1 MYNNIGLQTPRGS
14 GTSGY
19 IMANKAKAKPQRS
32 RLEFLKELK
41 QLRENVLPPPRK
53 ANPDIINHMEKREIY
68 VKLAQMR
75 ATLTAQGDLG
85 DDEIEQQLKQTEE
98 ELLRKFQNGELRQAL
113 AKDGKDAIKDTHALA
128 LIKEQEQSRLKNAFR
143 VDGKYE
149 FGSAFDFDN
158 QEKVRLEKA
167 YKREVTKMEQA
178 ERKKIESAKRKA
190 EAKQKKQELKEK
202 AKKEA
207 KKKDRSSSSS
217 SSGSSSSSSGSNSS
231 SGSGSSSSSG
241 SRSSSGS
248 SSESQ
253 EKKHRKAKKD
263 GDKRKNLKASSGRG
277 DKRMSQDK
285 HKGDISAKEASK
297 TKDQH
302 STNKNKSEKRQRSR
316 SRDKGTD
323 RKKPRSSS
331 SRSGRH

>member
-75 ATLTAQGDLG
+75 ATLSAQGDLAE
-85 DDEIEQQLKQTEE
+85 DEIEQQQLKQTEE

-113 AKDGKDAIKDTHALA
+113 AKNGKDAVKDTHALA
-128 LIKEQEQSRLKNAFR
+128 LVKEQEQNRLKSAFR

-158 QEKVRLEKA
+158 QEKLRLEKA
-167 YKREVTKMEQA
+167 YKREVSKMEQTV
-178 ERKKIESAKRKA
+178 RKKIESAKRKA
-190 EAKQKKQELKEK
+190 EAKLKKKKLKEK
-202 AKKEA
+202 AKNDA
-207 KKKDRSSSSS
+207 KKKERTSSSS
-217 SSGSSSSSSGSNSS
+217 SSGSSSSSSSDSA

-253 EKKHRKAKKD
+253 EKQKRKVKKD
-263 GDKRKNLKASSGRG
+263 GDKRDNLKASSGRG
-277 DKRMSQDK
+277 ERHLSQDK
-285 HKGDISAKEASK
+285 PKGENAAKEVSK
-297 TKDQH
+297 AKDQT
-302 STNKNKSEKRQRSR
+302 STNKDKSEKRRRSR

-323 RKKPRSSS
+323 RKKQRSSS
-331 SRSGRH
+331 SRSGRR